1 MILWIDWDIPGSII
15 QSVRGFFCPDVD
27 PLNGKRRSTMGNV
40 ELSLI
45 KKTIWS
51 VRDWDGFQAI
61 CRQWLK
67 RIGAGTEASR
77 NKIG

>member
-1 MILWIDWDIPGSII
+1 
-15 QSVRGFFCPDVD
+15 
-27 PLNGKRRSTMGNV
+27 MGNV

-61 CRQWLK
+61 CRQWL
-67 RIGAGTEASR
+67 RMLGAGWEQQR
-77 NKIG
+77 

>member
-1 MILWIDWDIPGSII
+1 
-15 QSVRGFFCPDVD
+15 
-27 PLNGKRRSTMGNV
+27 MGNV

-67 RIGAGTEASR
+67 LLGARSR
-77 NKIG
+77 